1 MLYSWQKK
9 VEKYIPKDIEGY
21 DYACTIPVYVP
32 IRVFN
37 VTILERQTE
46 NLPFIY
52 ECLMSAV
59 SIEHMTIDELSQQFG
74 VENSIMLQ
82 MVSQLDMSQMVMTSG
97 ENVKLTDRGV
107 EYLKRQKMVKIVK
120 KDLRPLY
127 LNQITGEITDEK
139 PAGYYRILDSKD
151 VYLEGLY
158 EADLQNVRAQFDQV
172 SFLYEQNQV
181 SKAIFNSDQGK
192 VELYRIIDVIQKEL
206 VYIKDSCCIYVN
218 REDRSLRFEFT
229 SQNKRY
235 AEVLKDQFLN
245 GNLGASK
252 MDSRGKY
259 LKAAYGSINDFQTPR
274 QLVDAVLKPT
284 AKAERYANMEEAYY
298 ADRTLLDGELEDI
311 FYNCNC
317 FNPDTI
323 MIETPWLS
331 DFNTEWYIA
340 AANIPS
346 VSTIILRSNGNDRS
360 ANYTMDK
367 MHNRLSGRKN
377 LTMKRSVT
385 QGLLMTTIIIGSECM
400 IEGQY
405 CPIDNNTCA
414 GLLRFC
420 SRITFEKNCIREK
433 WEHYFKSCGE
443 LD

>member
-1 MLYSWQKK
+1 MYSWQKK

-21 DYACTIPVYVP
+21 DYACTIPVYIP

-74 VENSIMLQ
+74 VEDSIMLQ

-97 ENVKLTDRGV
+97 ETVKLTDRGV
-107 EYLKRQKMVKIVK
+107 EYLKKQKMVKIVK

-139 PAGYYRILDSKD
+139 PAGFYRVLDSKD

-158 EADLQNVRAQFDQV
+158 EANLQYIRSQYDQV
-172 SFLYEQNQV
+172 NILYEQNQV
-181 SKAIFNSDQGK
+181 SKAIFSSDQGK
-192 VELYRIIDVIQKEL
+192 VELYRIIDAIQKDL
-206 VYIKDSCCIYVN
+206 VYIKDNCSVYVN
-218 REDRSLRFEFT
+218 KEDKSLRFEFA

-235 AEVLKDQFLN
+235 AEALKDQLIN

-259 LKAAYGSINDFQTPR
+259 YRAAYGSINNFQTPR
-274 QLVDAVLKPT
+274 QLVDAVLKPA

-311 FYNCNC
+311 LFNCNC

-331 DFNTEWYIA
+331 DFNIEWYIV
-340 AANIPS
+340 AANMPS
-346 VSTIILRSNGNDRS
+346 VNTIILRSNGDDRS
-360 ANYTMDK
+360 ANYTMEK
-367 MHNRLSGRKN
+367 MHNRLCGRNN

-385 QGLLMTTIIIGSECM
+385 QGLLMTTIVIGNECM
-400 IEGQY
+400 IEGKY

-420 SRITFEKNCIREK
+420 SRITFDKNRIKEK
-433 WEHYFKSCGE
+433 WGYYYDGCGK
-443 LD
+443 